1 MISILKKLKH
11 HSKLLELYKF
21 VTGRIEEAQLKQV
34 ASTLT
39 LTTILSI
46 VPAIAVIM
54 APRTIQRT
62 NHGIY
67 QRICRKGN
75 RAHYLRCSWS
85 CCIGYSLYRND

>member
-11 HSKLLELYKF
+11 QSKLFELYKF

-54 APRTIQRT
+54 AAFAAFPLFCYLPRKS
-62 NHGIY
+62 GAVFFFPP
-67 QRICRKGN
+67 CF
-75 RAHYLRCSWS
+75 
-85 CCIGYSLYRND
+85 RNNTAYK

>member
-11 HSKLLELYKF
+11 QSKLFELYKF

-54 APRTIQRT
+54 AAFAAFPLLLLTE
-62 NHGIY
+62 
-67 QRICRKGN
+67 KV
-75 RAHYLRCSWS
+75 WS
-85 CCIGYSLYRND
+85 SFFFPPCFRNNTAYK